1 MKLPAYGRDLVAL
14 QRTGRNISWL
24 VISLGWEY
32 GKAVPR
38 LVVPDGLP
46 VSELDLSMLKG
57 IECTVAH
64 SGKSSRALDVAELA
78 LCNGASRCG
87 VFDMERGAMQLTT
100 AEIMAIR
107 GGDERNQLV

>member
-1 MKLPAYGRDLVAL
+1 MKLPAYGRDLIAL

-24 VISLGWEY
+24 VISLGWDY

-38 LVVPDGLP
+38 LVVPHNLP
-46 VSELDLSMLKG
+46 VSELDLSMLGG

-78 LCNGASRCG
+78 LRNGASRCG
-87 VFDMERGAMQLTT
+87 VFDMERGKPELTT
-100 AEIMAIR
+100 DEVMAIR
-107 GGDERNQLV
+107 GLQ